1 MINNEAQTQFNS
13 LLQQAERHVQ
23 ERDFRSAQQILT
35 RAHGSGHAIKSD
47 HLKAHRAL
55 IRVAFLRRDP
65 LQVLSQSALL
75 ILAFVFD

>member
-1 MINNEAQTQFNS
+1 MKNESQPNFNS

-55 IRVAFLRRDP
+55 IRLAFLKRNP
-65 LQVLSQSALL
+65 IQVLSQSALL
-75 ILAFVFD
+75 VLAFLFD